1 MTELLTTEETYLN
14 HLLTVKN
21 VKGKKNTIYVH
32 ILSLQYIVIHGSSIG
47 DSPKKIITRQPKRY

>member
-21 VKGKKNTIYVH
+21 VKEKKKYN
-32 ILSLQYIVIHGSSIG
+32 LCMYINSS
-47 DSPKKIITRQPKRY
+47 K